1 MPNTL
6 NTLSGIQVVQEV
18 LESLL
23 VQFPVIGQI
32 ARDFS
37 AQATRF
43 NQQLTTRVIVPTTAI
58 EHDSTAGYVATDR
71 TSVDVNVTINKQAEH
86 TYQITDREQSSTIR
100 NLNTEFKTTAA
111 HALGTKM
118 VTDLFGTVA
127 AASYPLTLVSS
138 PANFDAGDVR
148 KIKTLLNKAGVPN
161 LGRFLCVNSDFA
173 EGLGLDNLIV
183 ANPSGANSTV
193 INTGVLPPIHG
204 FSPSE
209 YASLPDNGEKL
220 GGIAGNR
227 EGIVMVARVPEIPAP
242 NGLIIPGNIVNVT
255 EPNSGLTVQL
265 RQYYDMR
272 LAKFVESLTCMYGF
286 GVGLSETGLSKRL
299 VRIIT
304 P

>member
-23 VQFPVIGQI
+23 VQFPIISQI

-37 AQATRF
+37 PEATRF
-43 NQQLTTRVIVPTTAI
+43 NQQLTTRVIVPTVAI
-58 EHDSTAGYVATDR
+58 EHDATAGYTATDR

-100 NLNTEFKTTAA
+100 RLNTEFKATAA
-111 HALGTKM
+111 HALGTKI
-118 VTDLFGTVA
+118 VNDLFATVA

-148 KIKTLLNKAGVPN
+148 KIRTLLNKAGAPDIA
-161 LGRFLCVNSDFA
+161 RFLCINSDFG

-183 ANPSGANSTV
+183 ANPNGSNAGV
-193 INTGVLPPIHG
+193 INTGVLPNIHG

-209 YASLPDNGEKL
+209 YPSLPDNGEKL

-227 EGIVMVARVPEIPAP
+227 EGIVMVTRVPELPAP
-242 NGLIIPGNIVNVT
+242 NGLIVPGNVMNVT

-272 LAKFVESLTCMYGF
+272 LAKFVESLTVMYGF
-286 GVGLSETGLSKRL
+286 GVGLSEVGLSKRL